1 MKTRIVAIIVVV
13 MVIFALMFPVSVHAQ
28 EPDQSKTART
38 VYIYPW
44 DQFKVELDTEHMLMF
59 VKSDWQSVFGIDD
72 IVRIYS
78 TPSWY
83 KLGKRTFFIQ
93 DTPGFMTSKEA
104 VFIGEVD
111 GIPQVIKIGFSGEL
125 IEVNSRGIVYERDG
139 MTYYKSFYPIL
150 EKSRWVYPEKQG
162 WNVTA
167 PAELYDSGY
176 EVAVPAEAP
185 F

>member
-1 MKTRIVAIIVVV
+1 M
-13 MVIFALMFPVSVHAQ
+13 MLMLVPVSVHAQ
-28 EPDQSKTART
+28 EQEQPKTART

-44 DQFKVELDTEHMLMF
+44 DQFKVEMDSDHMVLYI
-59 VKSDWQSVFGIDD
+59 KSDWQSVFGVDD
-72 IVRIYS
+72 MVRIYS

-83 KLGKRTFFIQ
+83 KMGDRLFFIQ
-93 DTPGFMTSKEA
+93 DTSFMTSKEA

-150 EKSRWVYPEKQG
+150 ENSHWVYPERQG

-176 EVAVPAEAP
+176 EVAVPAESP